1 VHGIYEIDG
10 GLITLRQYGS
20 ADPGSN
26 GTAGS
31 GDGADVWSIG
41 GTWTIGN
48 NVIGADYGQGDKT
61 DDSTVILDDYTVW
74 RIAAYHK
81 FSDRT
86 RVYAGY
92 ANADPEDADD
102 IDLFSV
108 GLRHN
113 F

>member
-1 VHGIYEIDG
+1 MA
-10 GLITLRQYGS
+10 LSMS
-20 ADPGSN
+20 AAEATPAS
-26 GTAGS
+26 TMRK
-31 GDGADVWSIG
+31 VEP
-41 GTWTIGN
+41 
-48 NVIGADYGQGDKT
+48 
-61 DDSTVILDDYTVW
+61 DSTVIFDDYTVW

-102 IDLFSV
+102 VDLFSV